1 MSGRRSRSKG
11 ARTESRR
18 CTSAPTPRAGAPQ
31 RHGARC
37 SMSRGP
43 YSFKQRDM
51 TRAVKA
57 VVAAGLAVA
66 RVEVDKDGKIV
77 IVPGT
82 PEATTESSAWDKAI
96 ADLELR

>member
-1 MSGRRSRSKG
+1 MYECAYTASGRP
-11 ARTESRR
+11 T
-18 CTSAPTPRAGAPQ
+18 TSWG
-31 RHGARC
+31 C

-82 PEATTESSAWDKAI
+82 PEATIESGAWDKAI
-96 ADLELR
+96 ADLESR

>member
-1 MSGRRSRSKG
+1 
-11 ARTESRR
+11 
-18 CTSAPTPRAGAPQ
+18 
-31 RHGARC
+31 
-37 SMSRGP
+37 MSRGP

-57 VVAAGLAVA
+57 VVTAGLAVA

-82 PEATTESSAWDKAI
+82 PEATTESGAWDKAI
-96 ADLELR
+96 ADLESR

>member
-1 MSGRRSRSKG
+1 
-11 ARTESRR
+11 
-18 CTSAPTPRAGAPQ
+18 
-31 RHGARC
+31 
-37 SMSRGP
+37 MSRGP

-82 PEATTESSAWDKAI
+82 RNLEFPRSP
-96 ADLELR
+96 ADRERPH